1 MLGLQFGEIL
11 KMSAKEG
18 ISMPTL
24 REARDDVL
32 YKTALQGMAFRQG
45 MEPKGGA
52 NTYRVGVDFMTNQPR
67 YKYRAGTDPRKFI
80 QPEAWQVP
88 DFDESFWPRT

>member
-45 MEPKGGA
+45 MEPKEGA
-52 NTYRVGVDFMTNQPR
+52 NTYRVGVDFMTNQFLRPNFLFSLLI
-67 YKYRAGTDPRKFI
+67 YECICKYR
-80 QPEAWQVP
+80 
-88 DFDESFWPRT
+88 DFHEIRISKG